1 MIFLSVILNYY
12 QETKS
17 DKAVQDILKK
27 LEIKSMVLRNGKEE
41 SVTTK
46 NIVPG
51 DVILLAAGDIIP
63 ADGILIEADDLFINE
78 SSLTGES
85 FPVEK
90 SINPE

>member
-1 MIFLSVILNYY
+1 MIFLSVALNYY

-27 LEIKSMVLRNGKEE
+27 LEIKSRVLRDGQEK
-41 SVTTK
+41 SLIIK
-46 NIVPG
+46 HIVPG
-51 DVILLAAGDIIP
+51 DVVLLAAGDIIP
-63 ADGILIEADDLFINE
+63 ADGILIEADDLFVNE

-90 SINPE
+90 SVDGE